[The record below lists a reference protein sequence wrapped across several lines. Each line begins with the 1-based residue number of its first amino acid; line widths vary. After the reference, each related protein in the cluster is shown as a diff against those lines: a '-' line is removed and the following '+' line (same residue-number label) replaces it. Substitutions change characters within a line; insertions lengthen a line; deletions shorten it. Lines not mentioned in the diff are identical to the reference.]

1 MIAGCSDQTA
11 GRLPKFFFF
20 PGPITV
26 STEPLEFIVKP
37 CARSLN
43 PRRRVLTP
51 GRSFAPRCLRAATAE
66 LIKDYLFSAAP
77 IVQICLSPPNWVL
90 IWSNQDFDGIC
101 PRVTRSTQVWAPGE
115 EIQRDYVIWLL
126 KSKWEEFP
134 LRQRKGSFG
143 VYSSAWGAATLTLF
157 NKKKKALTPTP
168 PTLCVPPSHW
178 PRFLLTLARTSSS
191 LTPPSSVF
199 ITRSFIRQLILLLP
213 LLWSHC
219 TLVNCS
225 CL

>member
-11 GRLPKFFFF
+11 GRLPKFFF

-51 GRSFAPRCLRAATAE
+51 GRSFAPRCLWAATAE

-126 KSKWEEFP
+126 KSKWGEFSLRP
-134 LRQRKGSFG
+134 LCERKGSFG
-143 VYSSAWGAATLTLF
+143 VYSSAWGARTLTLF
-157 NKKKKALTPTP
+157 NNSKKKALTPTP
-168 PTLCVPPSHW
+168 PTPCVTLSHW
-178 PRFLLTLARTSSS
+178 PCFLLTLARTSSS

-199 ITRSFIRQLILLLP
+199 ITRSFI
-213 LLWSHC
+213 H
-219 TLVNCS
+219 
-225 CL
+225 

>member
-1 MIAGCSDQTA
+1 MSTLKVVVWTVLWSGVAKRPRWWFSQSVQVFQWEQSEMIAGCPDQTA
-11 GRLPKFFFF
+11 GRLPKLFFF

-37 CARSLN
+37 CAPSLN

-115 EIQRDYVIWLL
+115 EIQCDYVIWLL
-126 KSKWEEFP
+126 KSKWGEFS
-134 LRQRKGSFG
+134 LRPSCERKGSFG
-143 VYSSAWGAATLTLF
+143 VYSSAWGAGTLTLF
-157 NKKKKALTPTP
+157 NNNKKKRWLPHLQP
-168 PTLCVPPSHW
+168 LVF
-178 PRFLLTLARTSSS
+178 RYLIDLVSS
-191 LTPPSSVF
+191 
-199 ITRSFIRQLILLLP
+199 
-213 LLWSHC
+213 
-219 TLVNCS
+219 
-225 CL
+225 